1 MQDRASFVSD
11 CPCQEVSL
19 LNHPVLLPHRRD
31 PLPTRPVR
39 KSKLPSFP
47 FPYPGEERPP
57 ALQAFPSK
65 ITHRTVFVSD
75 CLAAGSHRAPTH
87 FPTHPNSL
95 MPSLPSFSQPSLRNA
110 HPALIPALLI
120 LVYARSN
127 SFLCCLALE
136 SNPAGPTRGSAKAQ
150 VHFGGPRRPGWV
162 PGVRKHIF
170 AYPRVRKQR
179 TACSICS
186 PFSFES
192 NTGYRDPSGLTSVS
206 GSCGTG

>member
-1 MQDRASFVSD
+1 MPRGLTVKPPRSSPAPSGS
-11 CPCQEVSL
+11 S
-19 LNHPVLLPHRRD
+19 
-31 PLPTRPVR
+31 LPTRPVR

-65 ITHRTVFVSD
+65 ITHRAVFVSD
-75 CLAAGSHRAPTH
+75 YLAAGSHRAPTH
-87 FPTHPNSL
+87 FPTHPNSAL

-127 SFLCCLALE
+127 SFLCCLAFE

-186 PFSFES
+186 PFPSKVTQR
-192 NTGYRDPSGLTSVS
+192 TGIRRGSRPYRVLAGRVRSQE
-206 GSCGTG
+206 